1 MPIYVSEVAIDG
13 INPADAS
20 LLIRANT
27 RGSAVNHANRVVFD
41 AHLATQDE
49 LVDLVASQTPIENAV
64 LAEGETSKIFVI
76 TNQINN
82 AVTLVRA
89 GNIAAAIRHAGEKNR
104 LSVRVASQEDIVTLV
119 SRGLPVIDVRRD
131 ADDGDAPENA
141 DGSTATTENSAA
153 AAQ

>member
-13 INPADAS
+13 VNPVDAS

-41 AHLATQDE
+41 AHLASQDE

-64 LAEGETSKIFVI
+64 LADGETSKIFVI

-131 ADDGDAPENA
+131 ADDDAQENA
-141 DGSTATTENSAA
+141 DGSAATTDNSAA